1 MLLINAQS
9 FPKNRIFL
17 VDNCKLIKVY
27 RDEKCGNEVTDLYK
41 KFDEKYRDQCKKF
54 FKRK

>member
-9 FPKNRIFL
+9 FTKNRIFL